1 MPADPSKKKSRN
13 GPIVALAV
21 LALCVA
27 AFFATTWNYSR
38 THPFADNAEVVLRDG
53 APRISAVFP
62 VSKKIQTGQRVVV
75 SIENDTTPARGGTIL
90 EIDQSGRAWIELD
103 TEIPSPAGTRATVS
117 IDGTVGPQTP

>member
-13 GPIVALAV
+13 GPVVALAV
-21 LALCVA
+21 LALCIA

-38 THPFADNAEVVLRDG
+38 THPFAENAEVVLRDG

-62 VSKKIQTGQRVVV
+62 VSKKIQPGQRVIV
-75 SIENDTTPARGGTIL
+75 SIKNDTTPAHGGKIL
-90 EIDQSGRAWIELD
+90 EIDQNGQASIELD
-103 TEIPSPAGTRATVS
+103 TEITAPAGTSATVS

>member
-38 THPFADNAEVVLRDG
+38 THPFADNAEVVLLDG

-75 SIENDTTPARGGTIL
+75 SIENDTIPARGGRII
-90 EIDQSGRAWIELD
+90 EIDENGRSWIELD